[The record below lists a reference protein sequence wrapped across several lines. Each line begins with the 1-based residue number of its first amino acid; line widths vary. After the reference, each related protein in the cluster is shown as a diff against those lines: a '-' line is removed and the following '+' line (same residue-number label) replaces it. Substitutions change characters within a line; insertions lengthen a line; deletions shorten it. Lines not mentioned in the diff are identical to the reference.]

1 MYMFLDDLRENEAPR
16 SYHGCIQPRDTWRTD
31 LRFPILPFSENPAAG
46 PRTDAP
52 YPKRQMMQQPLQQ
65 VLQQAFNY
73 REWIGLD
80 FQPLDRWVEKWVYS
94 SGHPDI

>member
-1 MYMFLDDLRENEAPR
+1 
-16 SYHGCIQPRDTWRTD
+16 
-31 LRFPILPFSENPAAG
+31 
-46 PRTDAP
+46 
-52 YPKRQMMQQPLQQ
+52 MMQQPLQQ

-80 FQPLDRWVEKWVYS
+80 FQPLDRWVEKWGYS